1 LGGVFD
7 FKIDWTPDSAMPL
20 SRLVAGS
27 DEAAS
32 AGDLRHP
39 SIFTALTEQLGF
51 RLEPKKGPVLVF
63 VIEKIAR
70 PSEN

>member
-1 LGGVFD
+1 M
-7 FKIDWTPDSAMPL
+7 DWAPDSAMPL
-20 SRLVAGS
+20 SRLTGGT

-32 AGDLRHP
+32 QGDLQHP
-39 SIFTALTEQLGF
+39 SIFTAISEQLGL
-51 RLEPKKGPVLVF
+51 RLESKKGPVLVF